1 MTVSVSSISE
11 YVIFLVLLAMRKELR
26 KRISKG
32 EKSIT
37 LQHLSQ
43 FMGTDSSS
51 TEETET
57 TKLEQDVSSISSS
70 AVVTNLFCPI
80 PADVPHLP
88 QPFHPRDGP
97 LKNLIAALIQE
108 GNAPAVSLTA
118 PKSKSKQGRTKI
130 VSQGMVCH

>member
-11 YVIFLVLLAMRKELR
+11 YVTFLVLLATRKELR

-37 LQHLSQ
+37 LQHLSE
-43 FMGTDSSS
+43 FMGTDSFS
-51 TEETET
+51 TEETE

-70 AVVTNLFCPI
+70 AVATNLFCPI

>member
-11 YVIFLVLLAMRKELR
+11 YVTFLVLLATRKELR

-57 TKLEQDVSSISSS
+57 KLEQDVSSISSS

-88 QPFHPRDGP
+88 EPFHPRDGP
-97 LKNLIAALIQE
+97 LKALIAALIQE
-108 GNAPAVSLTA
+108 GDAPA
-118 PKSKSKQGRTKI
+118 TKI
-130 VSQGMVCH
+130 TSQGMVCR